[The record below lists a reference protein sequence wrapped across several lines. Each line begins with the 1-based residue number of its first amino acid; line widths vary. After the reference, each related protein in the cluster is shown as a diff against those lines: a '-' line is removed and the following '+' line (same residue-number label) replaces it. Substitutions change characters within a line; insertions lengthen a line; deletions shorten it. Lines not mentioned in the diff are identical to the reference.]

1 MLISKPFTQKV
12 WPPQMVDHLV
22 AKASVPHGKKAL
34 LQWQQPFIDNRM
46 RHEMQFPGKDTMA
59 T

>member
-1 MLISKPFTQKV
+1 
-12 WPPQMVDHLV
+12 MVDHLV